1 VAAPLLVFLSDEPRS
16 VQAARERKRRLA
28 MTEFSLG
35 APHNDELGDAIEAL
49 EDVLRLDTTG
59 EVDLPPYLTRLLL
72 QLEETLSVAPAQSP
86 VSA

>member
-1 VAAPLLVFLSDEPRS
+1 
-16 VQAARERKRRLA
+16 

-35 APHNDELGDAIEAL
+35 APCQDDLADAIDAL
-49 EDVLRLDTTG
+49 EDVLQLDALG

-72 QLEETLSVAPAQSP
+72 QLEETLTATPAQTE

>member
-1 VAAPLLVFLSDEPRS
+1 
-16 VQAARERKRRLA
+16 

-35 APHNDELGDAIEAL
+35 VPREDELADAIDAL
-49 EDVLRLDTTG
+49 GDVLELDAFG

-72 QLEETLSVAPAQSP
+72 QLEETLTTAPTQSQ